1 MGIPL
6 DISLLQGLSFQC
18 RPDCGLCC
26 YATPAVTPAERQTLV
41 RIAPATPFLPG
52 AGGYALVA
60 CRPQGG
66 ACHFLKDN
74 RCRCYGARPFPCI
87 EYPITVHVGSR
98 AQASVCLSCP
108 GVIFDGLDRA
118 TQSRGVSDP
127 RGLEEELAHVRTE
140 FEKAPIAGWI
150 ANHRRR
156 ENALIRTM
164 EREGRWEDPEHL
176 RQRLLDAPPF
186 PDPDDFPVT
195 LPPSEEEGVENL
207 PLFFEEGIGVVA
219 LAGREE
225 GYDALLLQESGG
237 VRSRL
242 GTFSPPDKRPELDGN
257 GHRLLEGYLRLVI
270 RRDQLIWAA
279 YAELRNV
286 PEATLGELAEEI
298 VREAASQVLSRAV
311 VRARLKGMT
320 GDRLTREDVARGVR
334 ATDSDLLDLPTLGR
348 VL

>member
-1 MGIPL
+1 M
-6 DISLLQGLSFQC
+6 
-18 RPDCGLCC
+18 
-26 YATPAVTPAERQTLV
+26 V
-41 RIAPATPFLPG
+41 
-52 AGGYALVA
+52 
-60 CRPQGG
+60 
-66 ACHFLKDN
+66 
-74 RCRCYGARPFPCI
+74 
-87 EYPITVHVGSR
+87 
-98 AQASVCLSCP
+98 
-108 GVIFDGLDRA
+108 FDGLERA
-118 TQSRGVSDP
+118 TQSRRVSDP

-176 RQRLLDAPPF
+176 RQRLLGAPPF

-242 GTFSPPDKRPELDGN
+242 GTFSPPDKRPELDGD
-257 GHRLLEGYLRLVI
+257 GLRLLEGYLRLVI